1 MAYSKIKAK
10 EQACLKM
17 KKKMK
22 NRSHRYGI
30 NRRRSRQEHKHSKY
44 MKCLSV
50 IPKQHLKL
58 NS

>member
-30 NRRRSRQEHKHSKY
+30 NEVPQ
-44 MKCLSV
+44 CDT
-50 IPKQHLKL
+50 
-58 NS
+58 